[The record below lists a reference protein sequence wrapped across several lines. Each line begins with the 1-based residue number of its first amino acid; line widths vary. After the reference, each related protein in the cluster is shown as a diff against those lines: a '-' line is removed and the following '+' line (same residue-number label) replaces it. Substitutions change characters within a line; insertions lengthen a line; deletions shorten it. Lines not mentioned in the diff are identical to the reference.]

1 MESNQK
7 VGLGC
12 GTLILIA
19 LIVMIF
25 SGTHN
30 REIKRELHQLQTE
43 IRSLQSMVEAQR
55 ASIQKLQRTIE
66 DSRKP
71 ESPGDHTP

>member
-7 VGLGC
+7 VSLGC

-25 SGTHN
+25 SGTPN
-30 REIKRELHQLQTE
+30 RDIKQELQQLQTE
-43 IRSLQSMVEAQR
+43 VRSLQSMVEAQR

-71 ESPGDHTP
+71 ESSGDHTP

>member
-19 LIVMIF
+19 LIVIIF

-30 REIKRELHQLQTE
+30 SEIKQELQQLQTE

-71 ESPGDHTP
+71 ESSGDHTR

>member
-7 VGLGC
+7 VSLGC

-25 SGTHN
+25 SGTPN
-30 REIKRELHQLQTE
+30 RDIKQELQQLQTE

-71 ESPGDHTP
+71 ESSGDHTR

>member
-7 VGLGC
+7 VSLGC

-25 SGTHN
+25 SGTPN
-30 REIKRELHQLQTE
+30 RDIKRELQQLQTE
-43 IRSLQSMVEAQR
+43 VRSLQSMVEAQR

-71 ESPGDHTP
+71 ESSGDHTP

>member
-7 VGLGC
+7 VSLGC

-25 SGTHN
+25 SGTPN
-30 REIKRELHQLQTE
+30 RDIKQELQQLQTE

-71 ESPGDHTP
+71 ESSGDHTP